1 MTDTRADPTDEPD
14 ATRRWSLLG
23 LGGALSLCCLVAAP
37 AATGAVG
44 GTVAGGT
51 TAVLGG
57 GVVQILVSAV
67 TVAVVG
73 IALRLWTGSGSQTE
87 TE

>member
-1 MTDTRADPTDEPD
+1 MADTRTDTADGSNSK
-14 ATRRWSLLG
+14 RRWSLLG
-23 LGGALSLCCLVAAP
+23 IGGALSLCCLVAAP

-51 TAVLGG
+51 TAALGG

-67 TVAVVG
+67 TVAVAG
-73 IALRLWTGSGSQTE
+73 IALRLWTGSSSSE
-87 TE
+87 E

>member
-1 MTDTRADPTDEPD
+1 MTDEHVELS
-14 ATRRWSLLG
+14 RRTLLT
-23 LGGALSLCCLVAAP
+23 A
-37 AATGAVG
+37 G

-51 TAVLGG
+51 TAALGG

-73 IALRLWTGSGSQTE
+73 IALRLWIGSSSSE
-87 TE
+87 E

>member
-1 MTDTRADPTDEPD
+1 MAETRTDTDDGSNSK
-14 ATRRWSLLG
+14 RRWSLLG
-23 LGGALSLCCLVAAP
+23 IGGALSLCCLVAAP

-51 TAVLGG
+51 TAALGG

-73 IALRLWTGSGSQTE
+73 IALRLWIGSSSSE
-87 TE
+87 E